1 MRDGLSEIEAEEIV
15 NSLWSLQYAI
25 PNCVCGCGGAIFSQQ
40 FAKAYADELDSALL
54 PAWSHAVHIRIASK
68 AAADEFRTHPAVAE
82 VAERAAKQCKRFDQ
96 FMWQTEVPSTLE
108 DVYRQGDGWGEGF
121 EHLLFVTENPRYSKD
136 SKQHTPEMLSQ
147 LKEVAQG
154 LRPGQGRPALLLSP
168 CPGFFCLIR
177 LLFLFAGCV
186 QAVPGRVEIGAEV
199 AAPYAFMARFREA
212 QHLDTFTASAPYQA
226 LWEANPN
233 LPGKACMSVT
243 FNIAPADSQSTASF
257 GSLGL

>member
-1 MRDGLSEIEAEEIV
+1 
-15 NSLWSLQYAI
+15 
-25 PNCVCGCGGAIFSQQ
+25 
-40 FAKAYADELDSALL
+40 
-54 PAWSHAVHIRIASK
+54 
-68 AAADEFRTHPAVAE
+68 
-82 VAERAAKQCKRFDQ
+82 
-96 FMWQTEVPSTLE
+96 MWQTEVPSTLE

-154 LRPGQGRPALLLSP
+154 LRP
-168 CPGFFCLIR
+168 
-177 LLFLFAGCV
+177 GCV